1 MFTSGGSTHTGHGE
15 ERGHGNASLYIGFSN
30 HTSGSRSRQDRAGD
44 SNRHNRQSKRR
55 TPMINGKYGCPLTRY
70 KSKPLPPECKTI
82 MFDTAQEALYVL
94 TILLFHADW
103 E

>member
-1 MFTSGGSTHTGHGE
+1 
-15 ERGHGNASLYIGFSN
+15 
-30 HTSGSRSRQDRAGD
+30 
-44 SNRHNRQSKRR
+44 
-55 TPMINGKYGCPLTRY
+55 MINGKYGCPLTRY